1 MSLGQRALARGP
13 RSPRSLVAE
22 GGRALSSTCM
32 GWRVVALALVLGCIG
47 SSPSQASASTDPDLA
62 AIGELAQEA
71 QTRFETADYAG
82 AIDLWTEAY
91 AALPQ
96 ESEYA
101 QQRSVLVYQIAQA
114 CVEAYALD
122 PQVLYLRKAERL
134 YSAYQETIDPSD
146 TETLA
151 EVESTLVELRE
162 KIAAVEPEPSTQA
175 PPAAETGE
183 RAPVEDRSIGDE
195 GDGSPSTPV
204 DPPAAAQEG
213 RGLRITGAVLLGLGA
228 ASLGAMTYGLVWGAR
243 VDERGEAAM
252 AAGESD
258 VEVFRG
264 LLSEGTTANRLAIG
278 AGAAGAVA
286 AVTGATLLGLG
297 LRKRRARGG
306 ERDIAWAPLGLPR
319 GAGIALGGR
328 F

>member
-1 MSLGQRALARGP
+1 MLMWWRNLAVG
-13 RSPRSLVAE
+13 
-22 GGRALSSTCM
+22 
-32 GWRVVALALVLGCIG
+32 VALGLGCITAT
-47 SSPSQASASTDPDLA
+47 PALAQRSAEPDLA

-122 PQVLYLRKAERL
+122 PQALYLRKAERL
-134 YSAYQETIDPSD
+134 YISYQETIDPSD

-151 EVESTLVELRE
+151 EVESTIADLRA
-162 KIAAVEPEPSTQA
+162 KIAAVDPDPATEDA
-175 PPAAETGE
+175 PKDPRAGE
-183 RAPVEDRSIGDE
+183 AQVEDPVEDQSIGDE
-195 GDGSPSTPV
+195 GDGSATTSEVPSGEPS
-204 DPPAAAQEG
+204 AERSGG
-213 RGLRITGAVLLGLGA
+213 RGLTIAGAVLVGLGA
-228 ASLGAMTYGLVWGAR
+228 ASLGAMTYGLVWGGR
-243 VDERGEAAM
+243 VDDRGDAAK
-252 AAGESD
+252 AAGETD
-258 VEVFRG
+258 AEVYRG

-286 AVTGATLLGLG
+286 IATGATLLGVGLG
-297 LRKRRARGG
+297 KRRTRSSD
-306 ERDIAWAPLGLPR
+306 RDIAWAPVGVARGGGL
-319 GAGIALGGR
+319 ALRLR

>member
-1 MSLGQRALARGP
+1 M
-13 RSPRSLVAE
+13 
-22 GGRALSSTCM
+22 ALSWEPM
-32 GWRVVALALVLGCIG
+32 WWRNLAVGVALGLGCITAT
-47 SSPSQASASTDPDLA
+47 PALAQRSAEPDLA

-134 YSAYQETIDPSD
+134 YTSYQETIDPSD
-146 TETLA
+146 AETLA
-151 EVESTLVELRE
+151 EVESTIAELRA
-162 KIAAVEPEPSTQA
+162 KIAVVDPDPETEGDPKPDPGA
-175 PPAAETGE
+175 GE
-183 RAPVEDRSIGDE
+183 AQVEDQSIGDE
-195 GDGSPSTPV
+195 GDGSATTSEVPSGEPSAGRS
-204 DPPAAAQEG
+204 DG
-213 RGLRITGAVLLGLGA
+213 RGLTIAGAVLVGLGA
-228 ASLGAMTYGLVWGAR
+228 ASLGAMTYGLVWGGR
-243 VDERGEAAM
+243 VDDRGDAAK
-252 AAGESD
+252 AAGETD
-258 VEVFRG
+258 AEVYRG

-278 AGAAGAVA
+278 AGVAGAVA
-286 AVTGATLLGLG
+286 VATGATLLGVGLG
-297 LRKRRARGG
+297 KRRTRSS
-306 ERDIAWAPLGLPR
+306 ERDIAWAPLGVAR
-319 GAGIALGGR
+319 GGGLALRLR